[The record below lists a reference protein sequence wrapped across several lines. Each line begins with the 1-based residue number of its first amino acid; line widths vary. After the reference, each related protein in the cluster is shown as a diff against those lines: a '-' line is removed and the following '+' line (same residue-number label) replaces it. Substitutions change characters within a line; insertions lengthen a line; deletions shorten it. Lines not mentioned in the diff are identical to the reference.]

1 MGTAQVNRTYMGV
14 KHLAKNKVKHKHIN
28 TLLPFKFN
36 YIFWASLVAQM
47 VKTLPANAGDLG
59 SIPGF

>member
-1 MGTAQVNRTYMGV
+1 MCLVHV
-14 KHLAKNKVKHKHIN
+14 KHLAKNKVKHKRIN